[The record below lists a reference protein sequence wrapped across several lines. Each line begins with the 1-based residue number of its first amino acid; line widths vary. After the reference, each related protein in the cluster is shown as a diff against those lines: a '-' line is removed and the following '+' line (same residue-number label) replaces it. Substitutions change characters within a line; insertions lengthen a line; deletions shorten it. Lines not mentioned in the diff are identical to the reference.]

1 MTLSLLQLCRGV
13 KLEGRHTD
21 ANISPEQLIQLLIL
35 FISYQGFAGRSNLSG
50 LEEAVMD
57 LEVG

>member
-1 MTLSLLQLCRGV
+1 M
-13 KLEGRHTD
+13 EGRHTD